1 MNSVS
6 LIGHL
11 TRDPEPV
18 DSKSGNEICNLRVA
32 VDRRGQDGA
41 IYTDVRTFGKQA
53 SVCAEHLEKGRQVA
67 ITGRL
72 ELDEWEAEGGAKRS
86 RIYVIADRVD
96 FLSGGGNGGGGG
108 GGSRGGGAGGNR
120 GGGRGRGGGGSGGGG
135 GGGNSGRG
143 SWRRDD

>member
-11 TRDPEPV
+11 TRDPESV
-18 DSKSGNEICNLRVA
+18 DSKNGNEICNLRLA

-53 SVCAEHLEKGRQVA
+53 SICAQHLEKGRQIA
-67 ITGRL
+67 LTGRL

-86 RIYVIADRVD
+86 RIYVIADRID
-96 FLSGGGNGGGGG
+96 FLGGGGGGGGKGRSAGG
-108 GGSRGGGAGGNR
+108 GGSRGGGAGR
-120 GGGRGRGGGGSGGGG
+120 GKPSGDRGDSRERGL
-135 GGGNSGRG
+135 
-143 SWRRDD
+143 WRRGD

>member
-11 TRDPEPV
+11 TRDPESV
-18 DSKSGNEICNLRVA
+18 DTKNGNEICNLRLA

-53 SVCAEHLEKGRQVA
+53 SVCAKHLEKGRQVA

-96 FLSGGGNGGGGG
+96 FLGGGNGGRPGGGGKSYG
-108 GGSRGGGAGGNR
+108 GGSRGSGLLR
-120 GGGRGRGGGGSGGGG
+120 GRGSGGRGDSK
-135 GGGNSGRG
+135 RG
-143 SWRRDD
+143 SDSDRGS

>member
-11 TRDPEPV
+11 TRDPERV
-18 DSKSGNEICNLRVA
+18 HSKSGNEICNLRLA

-53 SVCAEHLEKGRQVA
+53 AVCADHLWRGRQIA

-86 RIYVIADRVD
+86 RLYVIADRVD
-96 FLSGGGNGGGGG
+96 FLGGGGKGGGGKGFGGGNKIFASARGENGGDQGGGK
-108 GGSRGGGAGGNR
+108 
-120 GGGRGRGGGGSGGGG
+120 
-135 GGGNSGRG
+135 
-143 SWRRDD
+143 RDS

>member
-11 TRDPEPV
+11 TRDPESV
-18 DSKSGNEICNLRVA
+18 DTKNGNEICNLRLA

-96 FLSGGGNGGGGG
+96 FLGGGGNGGR
-108 GGSRGGGAGGNR
+108 SSGGAGGKGYGGGNR
-120 GGGRGRGGGGSGGGG
+120 GSGAGRGRGSGGRGD
-135 GGGNSGRG
+135 SDRG